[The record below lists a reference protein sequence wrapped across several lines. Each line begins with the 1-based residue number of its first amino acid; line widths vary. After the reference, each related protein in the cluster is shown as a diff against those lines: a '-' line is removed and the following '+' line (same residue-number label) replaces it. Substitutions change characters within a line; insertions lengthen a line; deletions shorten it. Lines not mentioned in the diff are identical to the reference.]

1 MKFLPRKRCEKE
13 IIEKKKTFENTR
25 RLRKAK
31 YLLFNWL
38 NWRKTHISYLGNLEF
53 VFLVSGWVNF
63 FIKTKKT
70 HDAIGR
76 QQSKN
81 PRKFQLLALVVGK
94 KGPFFYSKTLR
105 IKRKIKIKPKR
116 ETLEF
121 VEIVLCFLHFLY
133 FLYFMYFFMIIWDNT
148 RYGDLLA
155 ARLDNEP
162 NGSTI
167 SYIWII
173 SKRILL
179 YRHHPLSVVCVFLR
193 FSQLIFF
200 FFRFK
205 STWVSTAKN
214 AINLR

>member
-1 MKFLPRKRCEKE
+1 MMLLAD
-13 IIEKKKTFENTR
+13 N
-25 RLRKAK
+25 KAK
-31 YLLFNWL
+31 TQGNFNSWL
-38 NWRKTHISYLGNLEF
+38 WWWE
-53 VFLVSGWVNF
+53 
-63 FIKTKKT
+63 
-70 HDAIGR
+70 
-76 QQSKN
+76 
-81 PRKFQLLALVVGK
+81 K

-167 SYIWII
+167 SYI
-173 SKRILL
+173 
-179 YRHHPLSVVCVFLR
+179 
-193 FSQLIFF
+193 
-200 FFRFK
+200 
-205 STWVSTAKN
+205 
-214 AINLR
+214 